1 MKYVVYGK
9 EACQSCKDT
18 VALLEAKRVEYD
30 YKSFGK
36 DYDLGKFVEINKTHK
51 TMPMITTVENGVE
64 SYVGGLHQLQQI
76 LGGSWL
82 LYNTVK

>member
-9 EACQSCKDT
+9 EACQSCKDA

-30 YKSFGK
+30 YLLFGK
-36 DYDLGKFVEINKTHK
+36 DYDLSKFVEINKTHK
-51 TMPMITTVENGVE
+51 TMPMITTVKDGVE
-64 SYVGGLHQLQQI
+64 SYVGGLQQLQQI

-82 LYNTVK
+82 IYNTVK